1 MIIKY
6 VPQCRKC
13 QHELVVEETHLVNK
27 SERYLVEINEGRC
40 PQCHTKYVWE
50 NACTCGEA

>member
-13 QHELVVEETHLVNK
+13 QHELVVEETHLINK
-27 SERYLVEINEGRC
+27 SERYLVEINEGHC